1 MGEIVKRS
9 RNIFIDTEQYH
20 SNGDLVRL
28 FFPNEAFALNKDESM
43 KFVLSSF
50 EMQKKFYNV
59 NAYNNTFYAID
70 PSDDVFN
77 VTKIQISEG
86 DYFQFGANAV
96 IPNSLCEA
104 IYNALG
110 VAGIEPS
117 GATVTEQKHKVTY
130 DINTRKLS
138 IDMSNVAVS
147 NKWGSDSYFATF
159 QVPPS
164 RQAKDPSFN
173 DPSGG
178 LDSLGFF
185 NDSYE
190 ILGTRP
196 TKYSGQNNLIQ
207 AFDISDQK
215 FTSFYPASL
224 YTIESIHLATSLQN
238 NNYQTPNLDAD
249 SQASRLIPTQ
259 IFARIPLDMG
269 NMFGTTQDSPSII
282 KFEDTG
288 AQLFSMDLQR
298 NTIDTFNFR
307 IIDAKG
313 REITEVSKG
322 QYTNGALSYKMVLK
336 YEVLHTPEVGRHAGF
351 LANHHQL
358 EANQENKFIRNA
370 F

>member
-1 MGEIVKRS
+1 MCLHKLAARASLPSCLRPSAIRQALFSKRTSETTLIV
-9 RNIFIDTEQYH
+9 
-20 SNGDLVRL
+20 SNTD
-28 FFPNEAFALNKDESM
+28 
-43 KFVLSSF
+43 
-50 EMQKKFYNV
+50 
-59 NAYNNTFYAID
+59 
-70 PSDDVFN
+70 
-77 VTKIQISEG
+77 
-86 DYFQFGANAV
+86 
-96 IPNSLCEA
+96 
-104 IYNALG
+104 
-110 VAGIEPS
+110 GIEPS
-117 GATVTEQKHKVTY
+117 GATLTEQKGKVTY
-130 DINTRKLS
+130 DVNTRKLS

-147 NKWGSDSYFATF
+147 NKWGSDSYFTTF

-224 YTIESIHLATSLQN
+224 YTIESLHLATSLQN

-269 NMFGTTQDSPSII
+269 KMFGTTQDSPSII

-313 REITEVSKG
+313 REIAEVSKG

-358 EANQENKFIRNA
+358 EANQENRFIRNA